1 MKLKFIIGPAIL
13 SFVWQIIGIIC
24 FLIFFDKK
32 VIPEDQILQM
42 STILKIALVSI
53 PGIFL
58 PEFIVNLIVKAYRS
72 SHITITRDAAKYHI
86 NKYFNY
92 PALTLFL
99 AIPLTRLIYI
109 AIFIK

>member
-24 FLIFFDKK
+24 CLFIFGERW
-32 VIPEDQILQM
+32 IPEDQILQI

-53 PGIFL
+53 PGIFV

-86 NKYFNY
+86 NKYLSY
-92 PALTLFL
+92 PFVTLVFVGLLLTKLL
-99 AIPLTRLIYI
+99 YVKST
-109 AIFIK
+109 